1 MTTIA
6 TGTPAA
12 PDQTARTA
20 GAQPDWIRPRTT
32 PDGDIMPGEDV
43 AAEDSGL
50 GFGDLLDVINPLQHL
65 PVIGTIY
72 RALTGDTMGEA
83 ARMAGGALYG
93 GPFGVIGALANLVV
107 ERESGQDIGDTAMA
121 WLTDGPEAG
130 GETGRALADA
140 GPSVPETRAQAINA
154 APVTI
159 AASNASPAALAA
171 QASPAALAAAS
182 GPARDAAKPGAAGE
196 APATTDF
203 QGRNA
208 DRLDAFI
215 QQASAVR
222 RRNPLTLTYRPDAQ
236 SATQTA
242 AQSAAAAGRPGIAA
256 GTGSIDAARLQAAT
270 LGQPPTMSGR
280 DDQPG
285 GDGREPAASDDGMLP
300 LAGNNAGSVNE
311 WMLQALDK
319 YENLRRQQ
327 PS

>member
-6 TGTPAA
+6 PGSPAA
-12 PDQTARTA
+12 PDQPARTA

-32 PDGDIMPGEDV
+32 PDGDIMPGEET

-65 PVIGTIY
+65 PVVGTIY
-72 RALTGDTMGEA
+72 RALTGDTMSEA

-93 GPFGVIGALANLVV
+93 GPFGIIGALANVVV

-159 AASNASPAALAA
+159 AASNASPAALEA
-171 QASPAALAAAS
+171 QTQA
-182 GPARDAAKPGAAGE
+182 GDAAKPGAVGAV
-196 APATTDF
+196 PSTTDF

-215 QQASAVR
+215 QQANAVR
-222 RRNPLTLTYRPDAQ
+222 RRNPLALTYRPDAQ
-236 SATQTA
+236 TA
-242 AQSAAAAGRPGIAA
+242 GAAGRPGIAA

-270 LGQPPTMSGR
+270 LKQPPTVSGR
-280 DDQPG
+280 PQARRRRRRAG
-285 GDGREPAASDDGMLP
+285 AGRQRRRQRERVDVAGPRQVRKHAPAAAILTGP
-300 LAGNNAGSVNE
+300 
-311 WMLQALDK
+311 
-319 YENLRRQQ
+319 
-327 PS
+327 